1 MKKILLIAVA
11 FVAVVFASA
20 GSLTESPRELPIEKE
35 VDVLVL
41 GGGSAALSAAVAAA
55 KEGASVFLA
64 APRPYVGDDVAGT
77 LRIFEGRKLVPI
89 SHKRACDE
97 ALKAVGVAY
106 MTGLF
111 PSEVLVGDDGAV
123 AGAVLVS
130 KSGRAAVRAGH
141 VLDCTDH
148 AAFARAAGVPFQPFA
163 GGKLAFERTVVTK
176 DEPKADGMT
185 VVERRERRRIKSAYA
200 PTFVDMVSRRTF
212 PDTVVCAQSNFDS
225 HGSTDDPFCMFTW
238 LMPFFVHT
246 LKQNTE

>member
-1 MKKILLIAVA
+1 MTIKNTASSFLVSVATVVSAFAGPLI
-11 FVAVVFASA
+11 
-20 GSLTESPRELPIEKE
+20 ESPRELPLEKE

-97 ALKAVGVAY
+97 ALKTAGVAY

-123 AGAVLVS
+123 AGGVHALPVLGEYDVVVVGGGT
-130 KSGRAAVRAGH
+130 SGGPATIASARVGAPCVR
-141 VLDCTDH
+141 
-148 AAFARAAGVPFQPFA
+148 RP
-163 GGKLAFERTVVTK
+163 ERTRPL
-176 DEPKADGMT
+176 DL
-185 VVERRERRRIKSAYA
+185 RILRRRSARRLGA
-200 PTFVDMVSRRTF
+200 PR
-212 PDTVVCAQSNFDS
+212 P
-225 HGSTDDPFCMFTW
+225 
-238 LMPFFVHT
+238 
-246 LKQNTE
+246 